1 MNNICTT
8 IKHCRISK
16 SEKYIQL
23 LAMKPVPLAGDFC
36 DTREQALNA
45 EKFPITFVV
54 FEDSGLIQCLES
66 IDQDRLYRK
75 YKYDSSSIPPL
86 VKHFTGLAG
95 EITKKYGGENNIK
108 FLELG
113 SNSNPLLN
121 QLPANWE
128 LTAVDPSDVALNAKK
143 NPNITLFND
152 FFSREFVEKNG
163 LIGKYRAISTSN
175 SMSHC
180 EGILSIIE
188 GVHLALEDDGEF
200 WVEVKDGET
209 IMNGLDIFDQYCEH
223 CALHTIHSLNRVMSK
238 VGLAYQS
245 HQILP
250 FHGGLI
256 RALYKKQ
263 KNVPIYELPPGYF
276 ENIKAKFAKMQELY
290 DNLNEHPITKVLAES
305 TNNVA
310 YGASGRATNLLNFIP
325 HVKFD
330 YIVDESPAKI
340 GKFIPGVGTPIVGRD
355 VLEKETERK
364 NCLVPASNF
373 FSVITE
379 KNKGCNV
386 NWFKF

>member
-1 MNNICTT
+1 MSNICTT

-16 SEKYIQL
+16 SEKYVPL
-23 LAMKPVPLAGDFC
+23 LSMKPVPLAGDFC
-36 DTREQALNA
+36 DTLEQALNA

-66 IDQDRLYRK
+66 VDQERIYRK

-86 VKHFTGLAG
+86 VKHFTRLADIFMTLYG
-95 EITKKYGGENNIK
+95 ADKTVKLLEIGA
-108 FLELG
+108 
-113 SNSNPLLN
+113 NSNPLLN
-121 QLPANWE
+121 QLPAKWE
-128 LTAVDPSDVALNAKK
+128 LTAVDPSDVALNAKR
-143 NPNITLFND
+143 NSNITLFND

-163 LIGKYRAISTSN
+163 LAGKYKVITSSN
-175 SMSHC
+175 SLAHTPGLLDIF
-180 EGILSIIE
+180 EGIA
-188 GVHLALEDDGEF
+188 LALEDDGEF
-200 WVEVKDGET
+200 WIEVKDGET
-209 IMNGLDIFDQYCEH
+209 LMNNLDIFDQYIEH
-223 CALHTIHSLNRVMSK
+223 NSLYSIHSLNRVMSK

-256 RALYKKQ
+256 RALFKKA
-263 KNVPIYELPPGYF
+263 KNVPIYELPQDYY

-290 DNLNEHPITKVLAES
+290 DNLATHPITEVLAAS

-373 FSVITE
+373 FQVITE
-379 KNKGCNV
+379 KNKNCNV
-386 NWFKF
+386 NWLRF